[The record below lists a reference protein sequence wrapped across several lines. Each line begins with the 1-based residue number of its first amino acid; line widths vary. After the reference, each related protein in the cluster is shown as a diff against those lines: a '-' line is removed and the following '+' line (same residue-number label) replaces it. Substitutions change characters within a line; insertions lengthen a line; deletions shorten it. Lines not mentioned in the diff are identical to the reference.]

1 MAMATSA
8 SPRGGERGPAQA
20 WAEEKEV
27 GAKKAPS
34 LDPQKWR
41 ETFSGQAGAGVRRR
55 IVTERASGSGPAA
68 GARTGKRTD
77 ADAAGAGGEES
88 PPPEEAGAALP
99 TPGEGVDDIEAAR
112 EHAKYLEGVVKRY
125 EFQMA
130 RGQAEIE
137 RMRSQVRQLQDPPQR
152 AASEHIAMGANGEIS
167 DAIEGENGWV
177 QAEDPDTGEVFYWNE
192 ETGEMRYDKE

>member
-1 MAMATSA
+1 M
-8 SPRGGERGPAQA
+8 
-20 WAEEKEV
+20 
-27 GAKKAPS
+27 
-34 LDPQKWR
+34 
-41 ETFSGQAGAGVRRR
+41 
-55 IVTERASGSGPAA
+55 
-68 GARTGKRTD
+68 
-77 ADAAGAGGEES
+77 
-88 PPPEEAGAALP
+88 
-99 TPGEGVDDIEAAR
+99 
-112 EHAKYLEGVVKRY
+112 KRY

-152 AASEHIAMGANGEIS
+152 AASEQIAMGANGEIS